1 MNVIKQNELLRKRNE
16 ELSTELAEAKKEI
29 ERLKADADKSKL
41 FEDLQNTEREWKQII
56 ADLKEQKE
64 RYVVL
69 NRQLVELKDELC
81 GKRK

>member
-1 MNVIKQNELLRKRNE
+1 MNVIKQNELLRKRNN

-29 ERLKADADKSKL
+29 ERLKADKSKL
-41 FEDLQNTEREWKQII
+41 FEDLQNTEKEWKQII

-64 RYVVL
+64 MYVVL

>member
-29 ERLKADADKSKL
+29 EKLKAAADKSKL
-41 FEDLQNTEREWKQII
+41 FEDMQNTEKEWKQII